1 MRAPA
6 ASAKSSAGKPGFVAR
21 IKRALGINP
30 APCGV
35 VHHFEDIKSLSNAQ
49 PAVRAHERVELPL
62 VTHNK
67 LTGTW

>member
-6 ASAKSSAGKPGFVAR
+6 ASAKPSSSKPGLIAR
-21 IKRALGINP
+21 IKQALGISP
-30 APCGV
+30 APCVV

-49 PAVRAHERVELPL
+49 PAVRAHERVELPM
-62 VTHNK
+62 VSYNK

>member
-6 ASAKSSAGKPGFVAR
+6 ATAKSSAGKPGLVAR
-21 IKRALGINP
+21 IKQALGISP

-35 VHHFEDIKSLSNAQ
+35 VHHFEDIRSLSNAQ
-49 PAVRAHERVELPL
+49 PAVRTHERVELPM
-62 VTHNK
+62 VSYNK